1 MRTVVNLLVCL
12 AACAGLATAQDETF
26 AAYVDSDVC
35 ARLMLG
41 PITEERVT
49 CSQDTAKEGSE
60 PVLVRLTDNAVLVVN
75 KHKIVK
81 PYIGQFVQ
89 ATGETK
95 SKTGRIKL
103 VSVEPVPKTELVE
116 SMPGN
121 PLLDVRDFRAEAG
134 LYNQVRRQLA
144 MMPYITE
151 YDFIAFS
158 MMGSDVILSGWTR
171 RPNNRSEAYR
181 RVKDIEGIG
190 DITNNISV
198 LPLSSSDRRI
208 AFEARTRIQRLLP
221 RYFWGSGSSI
231 RIIVNRGNIILLG
244 VVDRTGDSD
253 IAYVQCRNIPGSFS
267 VFNLLR
273 VQGSGGE

>member
-1 MRTVVNLLVCL
+1 MKIVANLMVCL
-12 AACAGLATAQDETF
+12 AACAGLAAAQDETF

-60 PVLVRLTDNAVLVVN
+60 PVLVRLTDNAVLAVN
-75 KHKIVK
+75 KHKMVK
-81 PYIGQFVQ
+81 PYVGQFVQ
-89 ATGETK
+89 ATGESK
-95 SKTGRIKL
+95 LKTGRIKL
-103 VSVEPVPKTELVE
+103 VSAEPVGKTELVE

-121 PLLDVRDFRAEAG
+121 RLLDVRDFRAEAG
-134 LYNQVRRQLA
+134 LYNQVRHELA

-151 YDFIAFS
+151 YDFISFT
-158 MMGSDVILSGWTR
+158 MMGNDVILSGWTT
-171 RPNNRSEAYR
+171 RPNNRSQAYK
-181 RVKDIEGIG
+181 RVKAIEGVG
-190 DITNNISV
+190 EITNNISV
-198 LPLSSSDRRI
+198 LPVSSGDRRI
-208 AFEARTRIQRLLP
+208 ASEARVRLQRVLP

-253 IAYVQCRNIPGSFS
+253 IAYTQCRSIPRSFS

-273 VQGSGGE
+273 VEGSGGE